1 MDHSQVV
8 REGYDAI
15 VERYLAMR
23 PRDTADVLLLDKLIA
38 SVPKDGTVLD
48 AGCGAGVPITE
59 LLVNHFDVTGVDFSE
74 EQISRARQLVPRA
87 QFLCADLRTVE
98 FPAAYFDAI
107 CAYYSIIHIP
117 RQDHAAVLKRFER
130 FLRPGGVALL
140 CLGAGDLPSDT
151 VPDFLGAP
159 MFWSHFD
166 AKTSTRLVEQSG
178 LAVEWTTLVEDTTSP
193 GAGHLFVFARKPQG
207 SSNVSEQT

>member
-23 PRDTADVLLLDKLIA
+23 PRDTADVRLIDRLIA
-38 SVPKDGTVLD
+38 SVPKGGAILD

-59 LLVNHFDVTGVDFSE
+59 LLASHFDVTGVDFSE

-87 QFLCADLRTVE
+87 RFLCADLRSVE
-98 FPAAYFDAI
+98 FPRAHFDAI

-117 RQDHAAVLKRFER
+117 RQDHAAVLKRFES

-151 VPDFLGAP
+151 VSDYLGAP

-166 AKTSTRLVEQSG
+166 AKTNTRLVEQSG
-178 LAVEWTTLVEDTTSP
+178 LTVEWTTLVEDTTSP
-193 GAGHLFVFARKPQG
+193 GAGHLFVFARKPKE
-207 SSNVSEQT
+207 SSSVPEQM

>member
-23 PRDTADVLLLDKLIA
+23 PRDTADVRLLDRLIE
-38 SVPKDGTVLD
+38 SVPKGGAVLD

-59 LLVNHFDVTGVDFSE
+59 LLVGHFDVTGVDFSE
-74 EQISRARQLVPRA
+74 EQISRARQLVPQA
-87 QFLCADLRTVE
+87 HFLCADLRSVE
-98 FPAAYFDAI
+98 FPPACFDAI

-117 RQDHAAVLKRFER
+117 RQDHTAVLKRFEH

-151 VPDFLGAP
+151 VSDFLGAP
-159 MFWSHFD
+159 MFGSHFD
-166 AKTSTRLVEQSG
+166 AKTNTRLVEQSG
-178 LAVEWTTLVEDTTSP
+178 LTVEWTTLVEDITSP
-193 GAGHLFVFARKPQG
+193 GAGHLFVFARKPIRLV
-207 SSNVSEQT
+207 SVSEQL